1 MNNLYKILI
10 AAMLILTGYN
20 TYTLY
25 TLKSEMLDSTIV
37 INDKINSMAIDTNG
51 QLQTLDDKV
60 NKITSQDTTQV
71 IRQEIRYVEKTSQ
84 DDADVELETNP
95 AKVSVKVNGG
105 EKYYLNTLPTETS
118 K

>member
-1 MNNLYKILI
+1 
-10 AAMLILTGYN
+10 
-20 TYTLY
+20 
-25 TLKSEMLDSTIV
+25 MLDSTIV

-95 AKVSVKVNGG
+95 AQVLLK
-105 EKYYLNTLPTETS
+105 
-118 K
+118 